1 MATRSAAKDVVRARV
16 DPAMKAEASA
26 VLKQVG
32 LTVSDAF
39 RMMLVRV
46 VQEKRL
52 PFEPF
57 TPNSGTIAAMGEAR
71 AGQTVKAGRDL
82 KAVMASL
89 DE

>member
-1 MATRSAAKDVVRARV
+1 MAAKQVSKDVVRARI
-16 DPAMKAEASA
+16 DPATKAQASA
-26 VLKQVG
+26 VLEQVG

-46 VQEKRL
+46 VQENRL

-57 TPNSGTIAAMGEAR
+57 VPNAETVAAMKDAR
-71 AGQTVKAGRDL
+71 AGRTVKAGGDL
-82 KAVMASL
+82 RAVMASL